1 MGMRETL
8 VKSLKATFGL
18 VLFAFGTYLTVQADI
33 GIAPWD
39 VFSKGISYH
48 TSLTYGQAAIVISV
62 VIVLFDLLLKEK
74 IGIGTILDA
83 FIVGLSLDFFESM
96 NLMTKSDNLLLSLI
110 IFTIGM
116 FLMAYSQYFYMS
128 AGLCCGPRDSF
139 LVGIGKRFK
148 KTPIGVVNIVIMSVV
163 LVIGT
168 FLGGPVGIGTL
179 YSVAGIGV
187 MQQMVFH
194 FLKFEPR
201 EVTHYSLLDMRNLS
215 DTVESR

>member
-1 MGMRETL
+1 MSVGEIL
-8 VKSLKATFGL
+8 VKSLKAAFGL

-62 VIVLFDLLLKEK
+62 IIILFDLLLKEK

-83 FIVGLSLDFFESM
+83 FIVGMSLDVFENMKIIS
-96 NLMTKSDNLLLSLI
+96 KSNKLSVSFVM
-110 IFTIGM
+110 FTIGM

-148 KTPIGVVNIVIMSVV
+148 KAPIGVVNIVIMTVV
-163 LVIGT
+163 LGIGT
-168 FLGGPVGIGTL
+168 VLGGPVGIGTL
-179 YSVAGIGV
+179 YSVAGIGM
-187 MQQMVFH
+187 MQQMVFQ

-201 EVTHYSLLDMRNLS
+201 EIKHYSLWDMMSFKHTIEFR
-215 DTVESR
+215 